1 MPELGVYLVNPAS
14 RAATAATLMCSGVSK
29 SGSPAPKP
37 QTSIPS
43 DFIALALLSIERV
56 REGVKLEAL
65 EESCI
70 KDCFQDY
77 MCLSVFSTKEFESGE
92 RVWNALARVL
102 GFYPL
107 GQHGYPFSAGSS
119 NLNLPAKFVNF
130 FGDLFDLVP
139 HQTGD
144 DEFAERLHGRPESRG
159 RFSEEVA
166 IEVGG
171 NDIESSLRAVLQD
184 IGTDQFQSGCLV
196 QTSIRFRHSNS
207 GSIKIEGEDP
217 FGSEA
222 PGRDGQNA
230 GPGARI
236 EKFPRV
242 RFRRDIS

>member
-1 MPELGVYLVNPAS
+1 MPLGLFNQGIRKRGESLERPSARAS
-14 RAATAATLMCSGVSK
+14 FR
-29 SGSPAPKP
+29 
-37 QTSIPS
+37 
-43 DFIALALLSIERV
+43 
-56 REGVKLEAL
+56 
-65 EESCI
+65 
-70 KDCFQDY
+70 
-77 MCLSVFSTKEFESGE
+77 
-92 RVWNALARVL
+92 
-102 GFYPL
+102 PL

-139 HQTGD
+139 HQAGD
-144 DEFAERLHGRPESRG
+144 DEFAKRLHGRPESRG

-196 QTSIRFRHSNS
+196 QKSIRFRHSNS
-207 GSIKIEGEDP
+207 GRIKIEGEDP

-236 EKFPRV
+236 EKFPRRPFSARYQLTSEDSRRWWRDL
-242 RFRRDIS
+242 RFRRQG